1 MESALEKLRWERRR
15 KLQIREAF
23 RAGMTH
29 FRTHGGDPVA
39 FYRASAAYLVP
50 AQRRLIDQDLRLADL
65 LEPRVPPDATA
76 DLEGIRSLR
85 ERLHRSD
92 EELQLFAAA
101 AAGLENGG
109 SDTVAAFEQ
118 AADRYLDYII
128 NVLGAR
134 SHSLRHLTTT
144 LFSEADWDHIAGIT
158 PAVIAEEGEQFRN
171 VQRLAP
177 AGIDPEKI
185 STERPATR

>member
-15 KLQIREAF
+15 KLQVREAF
-23 RAGMTH
+23 RAGMAH
-29 FRTHGGDPVA
+29 FRANGGDPLA
-39 FYRASAAYLVP
+39 FYRACAAYMVP

-65 LEPRVPPDATA
+65 LEPRVPADAAA

-101 AAGLENGG
+101 ADGLKGG
-109 SDTVAAFEQ
+109 GQPAASAFEQ
-118 AADRYLDYII
+118 ATDRYLDYII

-144 LFSEADWDHIAGIT
+144 LFSEADWSHIAGIT
-158 PAVIAEEGEQFRN
+158 PEMIAEEGEQFRN
-171 VQRLAP
+171 VQRHAP
-177 AGIDPEKI
+177 AGIDPERV
-185 STERPATR
+185 STERPGAR